1 MSRLTIYTIFLF
13 SILTFA
19 KAQDLELAN
28 AYYKQGEYDKAVEIF
43 KKLSTNKTQALQI
56 HNFYLNALYKLKD
69 YEQAEK
75 FLKNQIKNFDNV
87 ISFKADYVQLL
98 EITNNP
104 ELAFKEYEK
113 LIEAA
118 LKSDNYTNELQNYFY
133 KANKIDKAVDLLI
146 KSREKSKDPN
156 KHDTQLAR
164 AYLYLGKKQK
174 MLEEVFKYGLRSKNY
189 NYVQATIQDNIREE
203 EEIETLERMLYAAI
217 QENSN
222 ETFFNEILVWH
233 FIQKAD
239 YSRAFIQARA
249 LDKRLKLEGS
259 KIFEIAGQ
267 SYSSKDY
274 KNAVKM
280 YQYIMN
286 EYPDGDFYPY
296 ARRWL
301 IQSKEELVKNSFPIN
316 NEDILDLINQ
326 YDLLIQDLGLNP
338 KTLDAMRN
346 QALLYAFYLND
357 IDKAIL
363 ILEKAISVSG
373 NNFKFRDQCK
383 LDLGDIYIL
392 KNEPWESTLLYMQVE
407 KSQKE
412 DNLGEIA
419 KLKNAKLQY
428 YTGQFDLS
436 RDILDILKKATTREI
451 SNDALQLSLLIQDN
465 TGLDTSEVAM
475 KDFSRID
482 LLIFQNKYEESI
494 TELSKLFQIYK
505 SHSLADE
512 ILWSRAN
519 MLLKVNKVEEASADL
534 NNILENYKFDI
545 LADDALFLLAKI
557 TDEKYNDKPKAMEL
571 YKKLLVDYPG
581 SIFGAQA
588 RLKFREL
595 RGDFVN

>member
-13 SILTFA
+13 SILSFA

-104 ELAFKEYEK
+104 ELASKEYEK

-494 TELSKLFQIYK
+494 VELSKLFQIYK